1 MSIAPTRKTG
11 AGSWN
16 LDSPVRLSKGLEEG
30 KALSKAAEKLT
41 ETIDAVVSVLDPAS
55 SKKQRLFMR
64 CWRSPTLIGLILNFT
79 KIDPTKALV

>member
-55 SKKQRLFMR
+55 PISKVLDPERKVLLSSFTLPVIP
-64 CWRSPTLIGLILNFT
+64 RSPTGGR
-79 KIDPTKALV
+79 PE